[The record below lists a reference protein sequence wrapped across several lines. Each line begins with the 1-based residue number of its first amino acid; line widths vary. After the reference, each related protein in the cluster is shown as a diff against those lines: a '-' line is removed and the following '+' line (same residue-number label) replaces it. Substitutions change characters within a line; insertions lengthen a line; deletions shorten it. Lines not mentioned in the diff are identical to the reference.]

1 MSKNEQKEPWFLDIN
16 PNGRMCVLVI
26 FQLCFRVYLN
36 FTFSPA
42 IVDPNRGDFKVFE
55 TAAILLY
62 LAQHYDKEHKFS
74 FDPTTEPD
82 DYSEALQWIF
92 FSHGGIG
99 RTLLGIR
106 SLLKH

>member
-1 MSKNEQKEPWFLDIN
+1 MI
-16 PNGRMCVLVI
+16 
-26 FQLCFRVYLN
+26 
-36 FTFSPA
+36 SPA

-74 FDPTTEPD
+74 FDPISEAD

-92 FSHGGIG
+92 FTHGGIG
-99 RTLLGIR
+99 RTLLRTR
-106 SLLKH
+106 SLIKH